1 MNPALHQRF
10 RNREDAGKLL
20 AAALV
25 RFSGD
30 ENAVVL
36 ALPRGGVL
44 VADAVARALGRPL
57 DVMVVRK
64 LGVPGHEEVAMG
76 AITRGGVRV
85 LNEAII
91 DAFHISSAE
100 IERVTERETMEL
112 ERRERAYRGSGEPCD
127 VREKTVI
134 LVDDGIA
141 TGATVSAAIRLLRQ
155 RHAGRVVVA
164 VPVAAPDSAARIRAE
179 ANEMVVLCEPDPFV
193 AVSRWYDDFKQT
205 TDVEVKAALAPH
217 ESRRSSVPP
226 IKSGRNP
233 LQLIREHAVPL
244 TGSARDHDAL
254 LDLIG
259 DAGVVFL
266 GAASHGTHEFY
277 RQRAQI
283 TKRLITEKGF
293 NAVAAEADWA
303 DAYRVNRF
311 VRGEG
316 EDLDSVDALTGFGR
330 FPSWMWRNADVLD
343 FVGWL
348 RNHNESVWSEERQV
362 GFYGLDLYSLH
373 KSMNEVVACLERK
386 DPEEAAKAKG
396 LYGCVDRFGR
406 DPQNYG
412 LLAGSGV
419 SDTCLAGVI
428 RQLAELRGMEAERLM
443 KCGPAGADAEFFHEQ
458 NALIVRNAGHY
469 YRDIFRSYVSSWNV
483 RDQQMMDLLVSLIAH
498 LQSAC
503 GSAKVVVWAHNSH
516 VGDARAT
523 EMAWRG
529 ELNIGQLAREAF
541 ADQCRLVGFTTYTGS
556 VTAASG
562 WCLPAERKQA
572 RPGLDGSIEKLF
584 HQAGVPNFML
594 DLTKPGDLSE
604 ELAKARLQRAVGVV
618 YLTESERQS
627 HYFEAC
633 LSGQFDAV
641 LHYDLT
647 RAVEPLERN
656 SGMRTH
662 EVPVPEPVGY

>member
-1 MNPALHQRF
+1 MNSSIQQRF
-10 RNREDAGKLL
+10 KNREDAGNRL
-20 AAALV
+20 AASLGDFAGTDDVLV
-25 RFSGD
+25 LG
-30 ENAVVL
+30 
-36 ALPRGGVL
+36 LPRGGVI
-44 VADAVARALGRPL
+44 VAESIARSLRKPL
-57 DVMVVRK
+57 DVLVVRK

-76 AITRGGVRV
+76 AITSGGVRV
-85 LNEAII
+85 INESII
-91 DAFHISSAE
+91 DSFHIGSAE
-100 IERVTERETMEL
+100 IERAMERETMEL
-112 ERRERAYRGSGEPCD
+112 DRRERAYRGGREPCE
-127 VREKTVI
+127 VKGKTVI
-134 LVDDGIA
+134 LIDDGIA
-141 TGATVSAAIRLLRQ
+141 TGATISAAIRLLRLQ
-155 RHAGRVVVA
+155 KAGRVVVA
-164 VPVAAPDSAARIRAE
+164 VPVAAPDSAARIRGE
-179 ANEMVVLCEPDPFV
+179 ADELFALFEPDPFV
-193 AVSRWYDDFKQT
+193 AVGRWYDDFEQT
-205 TDVEVKAALAPH
+205 TDAMVNAALAGS
-217 ESRRSSVPP
+217 ETKQTSLPP
-226 IKSGRNP
+226 IKSGRNV
-233 LQLIREHAVPL
+233 LQLIRGNAMPL

-293 NAVAAEADWA
+293 NAVAAEADWP

-311 VRGEG
+311 VRRESD
-316 EDLDSVDALTGFGR
+316 DLDSVDALSGFER

-386 DPEEAAKAKG
+386 NPAEAAKAKV
-396 LYGCVDRFGR
+396 LYGCIDRFGR

-419 SDTCLAGVI
+419 SDACLGEVI
-428 RQLAELRGMEAERLM
+428 RQLTELRVREVELLT
-443 KCGPAGADAEFFHEQ
+443 KTGPASADEAFFIEQ
-458 NALIVRNAGHY
+458 NARLVRNAERY
-469 YRDIFRSYVSSWNV
+469 YRDIFRSYVSSWNL
-483 RDQQMMDLLVSLIAH
+483 RDQHMMDLLVSLIAH
-498 LQSAC
+498 LQSSC

-541 ADQCRLVGFTTYTGS
+541 ADQCRLVGFTTYAGS

-562 WCLPAERKQA
+562 WCRPAERKQA
-572 RPGLDGSIEKLF
+572 RPGLEGSIEKLF
-584 HQAGVPNFML
+584 HQVGVPNFML
-594 DLTKPGDLSE
+594 DLSKPGDLSD
-604 ELAKARLQRAVGVV
+604 ELAKARLQRAIGVV

-656 SGMRTH
+656 SSVKSKD
-662 EVPVPEPVGY
+662 VPVPQHAGY

>member
-1 MNPALHQRF
+1 MNPGVQQRF
-10 RNREDAGKLL
+10 KNREDAGNLL
-20 AAALV
+20 AASL
-25 RFSGD
+25 GD
-30 ENAVVL
+30 FAEIDDVVVL
-36 ALPRGGVL
+36 GLPRGGVI
-44 VADAVARALGRPL
+44 VAEAIARALRKPL
-57 DVMVVRK
+57 DVLVVRK

-76 AITRGGVRV
+76 AITGGGVRV
-85 LNEAII
+85 INETII
-91 DAFHISSAE
+91 DSFHIGSAE
-100 IERVTERETMEL
+100 IERAVERETMEL
-112 ERRERAYRGSGEPCD
+112 GRRERLYRGG
-127 VREKTVI
+127 RERCEVKDKTVVLI
-134 LVDDGIA
+134 DDGIA
-141 TGATVSAAIRLLRQ
+141 TGATISAAIRLLRL
-155 RHAGRVVVA
+155 RKAGRVLVA
-164 VPVAAPDSAARIRAE
+164 VPVAAPDSASRVRRE
-179 ANEMVVLCEPDPFV
+179 ADGMIVLCEPDPFV
-193 AVSRWYDDFKQT
+193 AVGRWYDDFEQT
-205 TDVEVKAALAPH
+205 TDSQVNAALGRC
-217 ESRRSSVPP
+217 ETKQSSLPP
-226 IKSGRNP
+226 IQSGRNA
-233 LQLIREHAVPL
+233 LQLIRGNAVPL

-293 NAVAAEADWA
+293 NAVAAEADWP

-311 VRGEG
+311 VRREG
-316 EDLDSVDALTGFGR
+316 DDLDSVDALSGFER

-348 RNHNESVWSEERQV
+348 RDHNDSVWSEERQV

-386 DPEEAAKAKG
+386 NPAEAAKAKV
-396 LYGCVDRFGR
+396 LYGCIDRFGR

-419 SDTCLAGVI
+419 SDACRGDVI
-428 RQLAELRGMEAERLM
+428 RQLTELRGREVELLV
-443 KCGPAGADAEFFHEQ
+443 KSGPASADEAFFIEQ
-458 NALIVRNAGHY
+458 NARLVRNAERY
-469 YRDIFRSYVSSWNV
+469 YRDIFRSYVSSWNL
-483 RDQQMMDLLVSLIAH
+483 RDQHMMDLLVSLIAH
-498 LQSAC
+498 LQSSC

-541 ADQCRLVGFTTYTGS
+541 ADQCRLVGFTTYAGS

-584 HQAGVPNFML
+584 HQVGVPNFML
-594 DLTKPGDLSE
+594 DLSKPGDLSE

-656 SGMRTH
+656 SSVNTRDA
-662 EVPVPEPVGY
+662 PVPQHAGY

>member
-1 MNPALHQRF
+1 MNTAPA
-10 RNREDAGKLL
+10 
-20 AAALV
+20 
-25 RFSGD
+25 
-30 ENAVVL
+30 
-36 ALPRGGVL
+36 P
-44 VADAVARALGRPL
+44 
-57 DVMVVRK
+57 
-64 LGVPGHEEVAMG
+64 
-76 AITRGGVRV
+76 
-85 LNEAII
+85 NE
-91 DAFHISSAE
+91 S
-100 IERVTERETMEL
+100 
-112 ERRERAYRGSGEPCD
+112 
-127 VREKTVI
+127 
-134 LVDDGIA
+134 
-141 TGATVSAAIRLLRQ
+141 Q
-155 RHAGRVVVA
+155 
-164 VPVAAPDSAARIRAE
+164 
-179 ANEMVVLCEPDPFV
+179 
-193 AVSRWYDDFKQT
+193 W
-205 TDVEVKAALAPH
+205 
-217 ESRRSSVPP
+217 SSVPP
-226 IKSGRNP
+226 IRSGGNA
-233 LQLIREHAVPL
+233 LQLIRSHAVPL

-254 LDLIG
+254 LDVIG
-259 DAGVVFL
+259 DAGVVLL

-303 DAYRVNRF
+303 DAWRVNRF

-316 EDLDSVDALTGFGR
+316 EDLDSVDALTGFER

-343 FVGWL
+343 FIGWL
-348 RNHNESVWSEERQV
+348 RDHNESVWSEQRQV

-386 DPEEAAKAKG
+386 DSAEAAKAKG

-419 SDTCLAGVI
+419 SDSCLAGII
-428 RQLAELRGMEAERLM
+428 RQLGALREMEVERLM
-443 KCGPAGADAEFFHEQ
+443 KSEPNSADASFFHEQ
-458 NALIVRNAGHY
+458 NALLVRNAGHY
-469 YRDIFRSYVSSWNV
+469 YRDVFRSYVSSWNV
-483 RDQQMMDLLVSLIAH
+483 RDRQMMDLLVSLIAH

-541 ADQCRLVGFTTYTGS
+541 AEQCRLVGFTTYAGS
-556 VTAASG
+556 LTAASG
-562 WCLPAERKQA
+562 WCHPAERKQA

-594 DLTKPGDLSE
+594 DLTKSGELSD

-618 YLTESERQS
+618 YLTGSERQS

-641 LHYDLT
+641 LHFDHT

-656 SGMRTH
+656 SRLRTH
-662 EVPVPEPVGY
+662 DMPVPEPAGF